1 MANIRRG
8 RRAAGGF
15 VNDFKE
21 FALKGNIVDL
31 AIAVI
36 IGGAFGKIITALVE
50 DVIMP
55 FLNPILSVAGSD
67 WREATVGP
75 GVRIGSFFSSI
86 VDFLLIALA
95 LFLIIRAFARFKRE
109 EEVVEA
115 PTDPVVTSQEN
126 LTTAVDRLTETI
138 NASRNL

>member
-15 VNDFKE
+15 LNDFKE

-36 IGGAFGKIITALVE
+36 IGGAFGKIITSLVE
-50 DVIMP
+50 DVVMP
-55 FLNPILSVAGSD
+55 LLNPLLAAAGSD

-75 GVRIGSFFSSI
+75 GIRIGSFFSSI

-109 EEVVEA
+109 EETVED
-115 PTDPVVTSQEN
+115 PVDPVVASQEN
-126 LTTAVDRLTETI
+126 LTSAVERLTETI
-138 NASRNL
+138 SARRNL